1 MGGSERGKRK
11 ANDLT
16 KKKKGGGGRSENEKP
31 VLSFFEDSVMLIE

>member
-1 MGGSERGKRK
+1 MGGSERGKKK

-16 KKKKGGGGRSENEKP
+16 KKKKGGGRSENEKP